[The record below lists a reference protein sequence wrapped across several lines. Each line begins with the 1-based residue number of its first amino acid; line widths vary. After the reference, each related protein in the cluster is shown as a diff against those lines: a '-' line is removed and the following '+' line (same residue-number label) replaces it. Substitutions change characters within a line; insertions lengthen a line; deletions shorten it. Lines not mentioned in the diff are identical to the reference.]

1 MGDVG
6 CEICVG
12 LRSQFLLI
20 LLRGV
25 VEKGIMEKHMIFKH
39 QVFVGIV
46 MGLTLLTWGC
56 ENPGSQEDNIPTV
69 RTVVEQIP
77 VIKVTTVKRG
87 DIAVPILATGTLFPA
102 HESKI
107 GPKISG
113 TIEIVYVDEGD
124 EARKGQI
131 LARLDQKNL
140 LIAERQCQA
149 AVRVAEAQ
157 LKEAELKELNLRK
170 EKERLAN
177 LFEKHAISRQRYDD
191 IDTVHSMALARME
204 LINAQI
210 LSAREN
216 LAMAEQKLKDTGIT
230 SPFSGLIVKR
240 FINRG
245 EYVTTMPPTLL
256 FLIMNIDKV
265 KMEVGLPEV
274 HLANVAM
281 GNPVEIVTDTYPGV
295 TFKGEIS
302 TINPMVD
309 PGSRAFNAKVE
320 IPNKAHR
327 LRPGMFARVKIYPSI
342 HEGVLIVPFKSI
354 VRRGGSTAVFV
365 AEGDRVSLRAVTVG
379 VTTEREIEVVDGLQ
393 EGEEVAVEGHY
404 GMPDKTKVRVARD

>member
-1 MGDVG
+1 MLPKVMA
-6 CEICVG
+6 
-12 LRSQFLLI
+12 
-20 LLRGV
+20 
-25 VEKGIMEKHMIFKH
+25 EKGMMEKRVIFKH
-39 QVFVGIV
+39 SVFSLIV
-46 MGLTLLTWGC
+46 MGVMLLICGC
-56 ENPGSQEDNIPTV
+56 ENPGSQEENAPSV
-69 RTVVEQIP
+69 RQVVEEIP
-77 VIKVTTVKRG
+77 AVKVATVKRG

-113 TIEIVYVDEGD
+113 TVEVVYVDEGD
-124 EARKGQI
+124 QATKGQI
-131 LARLDQKNL
+131 LARLDQSNL
-140 LIAERQCQA
+140 LIAVRQNKA
-149 AVRVAEAQ
+149 TVRVAEAQ

-170 EKERLAN
+170 EKERLEN
-177 LFEKHAISRQRYDD
+177 LFKKHAISRQRYDD
-191 IDTVHSMALARME
+191 IDTAHSMALARME

-216 LAMAEQKLKDTGIT
+216 VAMAEQKLEDTRII

-404 GMPDKTKVRVARD
+404 GMPDKTKVRVLRD

>member
-1 MGDVG
+1 MLPKVMA
-6 CEICVG
+6 
-12 LRSQFLLI
+12 
-20 LLRGV
+20 
-25 VEKGIMEKHMIFKH
+25 EKGMMEKRVIFKH
-39 QVFVGIV
+39 SVFSLIV
-46 MGLTLLTWGC
+46 MGVMLLICGC
-56 ENPGSQEDNIPTV
+56 ENPGSQEENAPSV
-69 RTVVEQIP
+69 RQVVEEIP
-77 VIKVTTVKRG
+77 AVKVATVKRG

-113 TIEIVYVDEGD
+113 TVEVVYVDEGD
-124 EARKGQI
+124 QATKGQI
-131 LARLDQKNL
+131 LARLDQSNL
-140 LIAERQCQA
+140 LIAVRQNKA
-149 AVRVAEAQ
+149 TVRVAEAQ

-170 EKERLAN
+170 EKERLEN
-177 LFEKHAISRQRYDD
+177 LFKKHAISRQRYDD
-191 IDTVHSMALARME
+191 IDTAHSMALARME

-216 LAMAEQKLKDTGIT
+216 VAMAEQKLEDTRII

-379 VTTEREIEVVDGLQ
+379 VTTEREIEVL
-393 EGEEVAVEGHY
+393 
-404 GMPDKTKVRVARD
+404 RD